1 MRISDWSSDVCS
13 SDLLLLV
20 HDPLEGEVVGRLH
33 QDAQVGERIA
43 DLHALVEARA
53 ADHAVRQAEGNEA
66 LLELAG
72 LRAGAHQD
80 GDLLQVVVLVARDQ
94 RLDLLADEARLG
106 LAVPQAP
113 QAELLALLVL
123 GPQRLAEAALVEIGR
138 ASCRE
143 RVCQYVSI
151 SVGSGSLKKK

>member
-1 MRISDWSSDVCS
+1 MRIGDGSSDVCS
-13 SDLLLLV
+13 SDL
-20 HDPLEGEVVGRLH
+20 
-33 QDAQVGERIA
+33 VGERIA

-106 LAVPQAP
+106 LAVPQAA

-123 GPQRLAEAALVEIGR
+123 GPQRLAEAALVVGDAAGGGGEDATRR
-138 ASCRE
+138 AD
-143 RVCQYVSI
+143 VAAQAAHIVSGPI
-151 SVGSGSLKKK
+151 DLSARGFGSFRSKSTGV

>member
-13 SDLLLLV
+13 SDL
-20 HDPLEGEVVGRLH
+20 
-33 QDAQVGERIA
+33 RIA

-106 LAVPQAP
+106 LAVPQAA

-123 GPQRLAEAALVEIGR
+123 GPQRLEIGR

-143 RVCQYVSI
+143 SVCQYV
-151 SVGSGSLKKK
+151 